1 MNTSPRDA
9 LDPMI
14 QNLRDTLA
22 ERLAEGLAQRQVA
35 TLTLGQLRDFVHQE
49 IGVVFSEGSASPAGM
64 PQLAAG
70 ATAGRVA
77 AESPA
82 LQITAT
88 ASADVNRAATESVQS
103 QPGTFR
109 LGPLLLI
116 GIVLALGYTFAGS
129 TIRVA
134 PAANVNRQQPPV
146 VPAPARVE
154 GARFETYASDGSV
167 FKPQHIYQGDE
178 SGKLYEIAI
187 GSITAKN
194 GSLALFVG
202 GAQEMDG
209 VVDYLRLR
217 SANGMDFKFEAEDP
231 IVTVGDAFSRDD
243 NPTDGHWWL
252 QEFPSFSGGKG
263 LVIRKTERVPLLTM
277 TARVP
282 DGEYTAF
289 VGTFTGDGASG
300 TFGLGLALK

>member
-14 QNLRDTLA
+14 QNLRDTLV

-49 IGVVFSEGSASPAGM
+49 VGTVFSEGSASPAGM
-64 PQLAAG
+64 PQIAAG
-70 ATAGRVA
+70 DTAGRVA

-82 LQITAT
+82 LQIAGI
-88 ASADVNRAATESVQS
+88 ASADGNRAVAESVQYA
-103 QPGTFR
+103 PGTFH

-116 GIVLALGYTFAGS
+116 GIVLALGYAFAGS
-129 TIRVA
+129 AIRVA
-134 PAANVNRQQPPV
+134 PAANVNRQSAPGVLAPV
-146 VPAPARVE
+146 D
-154 GARFETYASDGSV
+154 GSRFETYASDGSV
-167 FKPQHIYQGDE
+167 FRPQHIYQGDE
-178 SGKLYEIAI
+178 SGKRYEIAI
-187 GSITAKN
+187 GSSTAKN
-194 GSLALFVG
+194 GSLTLFVG
-202 GAQEMDG
+202 GAPGMDG
-209 VVDYLRLR
+209 VIDYLRLR
-217 SANGMDFKFEAEDP
+217 SGDGMDYRFEAENP
-231 IVTVGDAFSRDD
+231 GLTVGDAFSRDD

-277 TARVP
+277 TVKVP

-289 VGTFTGDGASG
+289 VGSFTGDGASG
-300 TFGLGLALK
+300 PFGIGLALK